1 MLILK
6 MKSRKFLAT
15 ILIIA
20 CLLLALPASAYAH
33 AYWIWESELRP
44 YEVLPIAAVIGIT
57 IEACA
62 LIFIARVG
70 RPWKAVIILIMTNT
84 LSLLIPFVLY
94 SMRDS
99 GLGFTIAQRVERVP
113 YLVDILYFLVLIIFE
128 MPTVFFTLKKDSQ
141 GKRKL
146 AWTIV
151 IANAA
156 TSSFYA
162 IVERTLCWGRPSA

>member
-1 MLILK
+1 MN
-6 MKSRKFLAT
+6 SRKFLAT
-15 ILIIA
+15 ILISV
-20 CLLLALPASAYAH
+20 CLLLTLPVSVYAH

-70 RPWKAVIILIMTNT
+70 RPWKAVIILIITNA
-84 LSLLIPFVLY
+84 LSLFIPFVIY

-99 GLGFTIAQRVERVP
+99 SLGFTLAQRVEHVP
-113 YLVDILYFLVLIIFE
+113 YLIDIIYFLALIIFE
-128 MPTVFFTLKKDSQ
+128 MPTVFFTLKKDSLD
-141 GKRKL
+141 KRKL

-151 IANAA
+151 ITNVA
-156 TSSFYA
+156 TSSLYA
-162 IVERTLCWGRPSA
+162 IAERTLCWGRPSA